1 VSAEA
6 RYFRVGLFVFVGIVL
21 IFGFVILL
29 AGQEMFE
36 TRVVFETYFDEPVTG
51 LEVGSAVKVRGVPF
65 GSVSRIDFVRN
76 TYELPQQTQLEE
88 GQLVL
93 VEMELT
99 GSGGEPIGDPAAMR
113 RLANLIERGLR
124 LRLATQGI
132 TGVSFIQA
140 DFLDPEVHPPMEI
153 SWTPRNAY
161 VPSAPSTLQSIST
174 AAERI
179 FRRLEDADVEGI
191 LNNLDG
197 LIVSLKTQVDEM
209 ETGEVRR
216 DLVEFVTELRGTN
229 ARLQRTLDGTRYDLE
244 VAVENL
250 RVTSEN
256 LRDLTDTARE
266 YPSYLILGEPPKP
279 AEGTR
284 Q

>member
-1 VSAEA
+1 
-6 RYFRVGLFVFVGIVL
+6 VGLFVFVGIAL

-29 AGQEMFE
+29 AGRSMFR
-36 TRVVFETYFDEPVTG
+36 TPVVFETYFDEPVTG
-51 LEVGSAVKVRGVPF
+51 LEVGSAVKVRGVPL

-76 TYELPQQTQLEE
+76 AYELPQRTQLAE

-93 VEMELT
+93 VEMKLIPPE
-99 GSGGEPIGDPAAMR
+99 GEQRDEEA
-113 RLANLIERGLR
+113 RLQRLNNLIERGLR
-124 LRLATQGI
+124 LRLSTQGI

-140 DFLDPEVHPPMEI
+140 DFLDPEIHPPMEI
-153 SWTPRNAY
+153 FWTPRNIY
-161 VPSAPSTLQSIST
+161 VPSAPSTLQSISS

-179 FRRLEDADVEGI
+179 FRRLEDTDVEGL

-197 LIVSLKTQVDEM
+197 LIVGLKGQVDQM
-209 ETGEVRR
+209 DAGQVRR
-216 DLVEFVTELRGTN
+216 DLVEFIAELRGTN

-279 AEGTR
+279 AQGPR